1 MKTYFYVR
9 LTFYTVTH
17 KIEFAD
23 SLIVFFDENALLFAQ
38 HERRICIS
46 KHISIS
52 QCKGLNATLYSVFPF
67 QVLKRFVA

>member
-9 LTFYTVTH
+9 LIFYTVTH
-17 KIEFAD
+17 KVEFGD
-23 SLIVFFDENALLFAQ
+23 SLIVFDENALLFAQ
-38 HERRICIS
+38 HKRRICIS